1 MKLSLIG
8 INAKFIHSNLAIYDL
23 AAYVH
28 ADFGEHISICEY
40 TINQPQGQILRSL
53 YKQRAD
59 AYFFSCYLWNID
71 LIKSVT
77 LSLSKV
83 CPDATI
89 WLGGPEVSYN
99 AETVLRDCPWITGIM
114 RGEGEETFY
123 ELCSAYLSGSDINN
137 IAGITYR
144 LADSIIQNSD
154 RAPFELS
161 NLPFCYETLDDL
173 QLENRIIYY
182 ESSRGCPF
190 NCSYCLSSVDKSVR
204 YRSLEQVFHELDYF
218 LEKKVPQVKFVDRT
232 FNCNHDRTM
241 ALWQYMIDHDNG
253 YTNFHC
259 EIAAE
264 LLNED
269 ELSLIN
275 SMRPGLIQ
283 LEIGVQTTNSETL
296 REIHRPSDY
305 EKLRNIVE
313 KIHKNRNIHCHLD
326 LIAGLPY
333 ENIDSFRQSYNEVYA
348 LEPDQ
353 LQLGFLKL
361 LKGSYMDIHHTEYD
375 CIATEN
381 APFEVLSTRWLSY
394 DDVLTLKMVEEM
406 TEVYYNS
413 MQFTNTIPYLL
424 HNFESPYDLY
434 LALGRFYETK
444 GYFDIAHS
452 RVRRYEI
459 LLEFADERDINKD
472 ALIEY
477 LTFDLYLRENLK
489 KRPSWMRDISLEKR
503 QIRELAIEND
513 IPIDHM
519 HHIEVFNSIYET
531 KRYVMFDYTRK
542 DRLSGNFT
550 YLELI

>member
-1 MKLSLIG
+1 MKLALVG

-23 AAYVH
+23 AAYAH

-40 TINQPQGQILRSL
+40 TINQPQSQILRNL
-53 YKQRAD
+53 YLEQAD

-83 CPDATI
+83 LPHAAI

-99 AETVLRDCPWITGIM
+99 AEAVLGVCPWVSGIM
-114 RGEGEETFY
+114 RGEGEESFY
-123 ELCSAYLSGSDINN
+123 ELCRAYISGDSVNA
-137 IAGITYR
+137 IAGISYSY
-144 LADSIIQNSD
+144 DGKIISNPD
-154 RAPFELS
+154 RAPFDLS
-161 NLPFCYETLDDL
+161 SLPFCYEVLDGL
-173 QLENRIIYY
+173 KLENRIIYY

-218 LEKKVPQVKFVDRT
+218 LEKRVPQVKFVDRT
-232 FNCNHDRTM
+232 FNCNHARTM
-241 ALWQYMIDHDNG
+241 AIWQYMIEHDNG

-264 LLNED
+264 LLNEE
-269 ELSLIN
+269 ELALIN
-275 SMRPGLIQ
+275 TMRPGLIQ
-283 LEIGVQTTNSETL
+283 LEIGVQTTNTETL
-296 REIHRPSDY
+296 KEIHRPSDY
-305 EKLRNIVE
+305 ERLRAIVE
-313 KIHKNRNIHCHLD
+313 RIHSSRNIHCHLD
-326 LIAGLPY
+326 LIAGLPH
-333 ENIDSFRQSYNEVYA
+333 EDIKSFRKSYNEVYA

-361 LKGSYMDIHHTEYD
+361 LKGSYMDIHHGEYD
-375 CIATEN
+375 CVATED

-394 DDVLTLKMVEEM
+394 DDVLTLKKVEEM

-424 HNFESPYDLY
+424 SYFESPYDLF
-434 LALGRFYETK
+434 LALGEFYDEH

-459 LLEFADERDINKD
+459 LLEFADGTEIDREM
-472 ALIEY
+472 LIEY
-477 LTFDLYLRENLK
+477 LTLDLYLRENLK
-489 KRPSWMRDISLEKR
+489 KRPDWMKDISAEKTR
-503 QIRELAIEND
+503 IRELSIAHD

-519 HHIEVFNSIYET
+519 HHIEAFERIYEDR
-531 KRYVMFDYTRK
+531 RYIMFDYHNK
-542 DRLSGNFT
+542 DRLTGNFAQT
-550 YLELI
+550 TLI